1 MDEIGRLI
9 GRLIGCLIMTVLVLL
24 CVAAVLWC
32 MQLVVGLVACVR
44 ARGWRGSSATPR
56 PC

>member
-9 GRLIGCLIMTVLVLL
+9 GRLIGCLIMAALVLL

-32 MQLVVGLVACVR
+32 MQLVAGLVA
-44 ARGWRGSSATPR
+44 
-56 PC
+56 

>member
-9 GRLIGCLIMTVLVLL
+9 GRLIGCLNMTVLVLL

-32 MQLVVGLVACVR
+32 MQLVMGLVA
-44 ARGWRGSSATPR
+44 
-56 PC
+56 

>member
-32 MQLVVGLVACVR
+32 MKLVVGLVA
-44 ARGWRGSSATPR
+44 
-56 PC
+56 

>member
-32 MQLVVGLVACVR
+32 MQLVVGLFA
-44 ARGWRGSSATPR
+44 
-56 PC
+56 